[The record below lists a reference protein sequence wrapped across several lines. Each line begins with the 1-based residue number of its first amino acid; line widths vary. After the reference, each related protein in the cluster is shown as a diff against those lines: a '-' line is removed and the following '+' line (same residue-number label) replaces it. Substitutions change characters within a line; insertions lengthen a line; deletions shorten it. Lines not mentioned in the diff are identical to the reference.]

1 MAYSLS
7 LKTFQKNIIEFYKLA
22 ESFVVKL
29 EDSNNMVFKLRK
41 LHVELDEIG
50 IQESVSNLG
59 NYKLINIEKKSLANN
74 FSSSTSLV
82 DISIKFQEL
91 IILVLVWAYKR
102 LLLEQYLD

>member
-7 LKTFQKNIIEFYKLA
+7 LKTFQKNIIEFYKLGY

-59 NYKLINIEKKSLANN
+59 NYKLINIEKSL
-74 FSSSTSLV
+74 
-82 DISIKFQEL
+82 
-91 IILVLVWAYKR
+91 
-102 LLLEQYLD
+102 